1 MYPGSGGHVMQ
12 REVGTGLLGCLTGE
26 LRCCFVGSTKSAK
39 ALRRDVCGM
48 LTILGEALCSW
59 GLEGDCRWDKC
70 GSKELG
76 AFDELSP
83 VSILIFPA
91 LYLCT

>member
-1 MYPGSGGHVMQ
+1 M
-12 REVGTGLLGCLTGE
+12 GTGLGGCLAGE
-26 LRCCFVGSTKSAK
+26 LRCCFVGSTESAK

-70 GSKELG
+70 GSKELL
-76 AFDELSP
+76 ELSMN
-83 VSILIFPA
+83 S
-91 LYLCT
+91 